1 MDCREIL
8 VPRSNQ
14 IDVHQVVNKATE
26 EEEMVFLRTTA
37 QHPEF
42 ITTPGLYKT
51 PDSTWLKSSN
61 LYVTCEVLTTASFHE
76 PHPLDCMFQTDT
88 CGWSVRVPGELEPSV
103 GAVERFSVG
112 QRAPPSL
119 HINSERGTPP
129 GKYRLTSPR
138 FDLEEESCLLVKFA
152 NTVTAPDSDPTIS
165 IVL

>member
-1 MDCREIL
+1 M
-8 VPRSNQ
+8 
-14 IDVHQVVNKATE
+14 NKATE
-26 EEEMVFLRTTA
+26 EEEMVFLKTTA

-51 PDSTWLKSSN
+51 DSTWLKSSN

-112 QRAPPSL
+112 QRAPPTL